1 MQSRCS
7 TSYGACAET
16 ATPDSTNRPPPR
28 KCRLTFNTR
37 APDTCSATPAL
48 PGANVDEKDRARFL
62 TLRRRKLQRFED
74 IVDDLQDLV
83 TDGSPTSR
91 ELEDREKIIEEF
103 REEARRLSASF
114 AGGAPS
120 VFVEEK
126 APETMLG
133 KLEHFVDVAR
143 SKAVEVQGE
152 VHAKIG
158 AATATAQE
166 QMRKHE
172 EAAAVRGLS
181 SKELLELQQ
190 TQMRKQ
196 DDAMDKL
203 DGLVGKLKMTS
214 NMIKDEVDLQAKMV
228 EDLDKDFTHT
238 QNRMKKLRKQGFKL
252 SGEKNAEAKE
262 EYEKKEALQ
271 EMQKNLPSYQ
281 REMAKKK
288 EEDNCV
294 IM

>member
-16 ATPDSTNRPPPR
+16 ATPDSTNRPPPPR
-28 KCRLTFNTR
+28 NRRLTFNTR

-48 PGANVDEKDRARFL
+48 PGANVDDKDRARFL

-114 AGGAPS
+114 RWRRTQCLRGGKGARNDAGKVRNTSSTWRGRKRWRCG
-120 VFVEEK
+120 V
-126 APETMLG
+126 
-133 KLEHFVDVAR
+133 R
-143 SKAVEVQGE
+143 STRKSR
-152 VHAKIG
+152 

-166 QMRKHE
+166 QMWKHE

-238 QNRMKKLRKQGFKL
+238 QNRMEEAPEAGVQVVR
-252 SGEKNAEAKE
+252 GEE
-262 EYEKKEALQ
+262 
-271 EMQKNLPSYQ
+271 
-281 REMAKKK
+281 R
-288 EEDNCV
+288 
-294 IM
+294 

>member
-16 ATPDSTNRPPPR
+16 ATPDSTNRPPAQMPTDVQHPR
-28 KCRLTFNTR
+28 PRYLQR
-37 APDTCSATPAL
+37 HSRP

-126 APETMLG
+126 APETIWESWNTSSTWRGRKRWRCRVRSTRKSAPRRQLHRSRC
-133 KLEHFVDVAR
+133 EAR
-143 SKAVEVQGE
+143 GGGGSAGTVV
-152 VHAKIG
+152 
-158 AATATAQE
+158 
-166 QMRKHE
+166 
-172 EAAAVRGLS
+172 
-181 SKELLELQQ
+181 KELLELQQ

-262 EYEKKEALQ
+262 EYEKKRLCRRCRRTCRAIRGRWRRR
-271 EMQKNLPSYQ
+271 KRRITASS
-281 REMAKKK
+281 
-288 EEDNCV
+288 C
-294 IM
+294 

>member
-1 MQSRCS
+1 M
-7 TSYGACAET
+7 
-16 ATPDSTNRPPPR
+16 
-28 KCRLTFNTR
+28 
-37 APDTCSATPAL
+37 
-48 PGANVDEKDRARFL
+48 
-62 TLRRRKLQRFED
+62 
-74 IVDDLQDLV
+74 DD
-83 TDGSPTSR
+83 
-91 ELEDREKIIEEF
+91 
-103 REEARRLSASF
+103 ASF